1 MKKFTLQRMRRQR
14 HHTIETEPE
23 QNVKDAIINVL
34 NDNNKVAKLT
44 VSRVVDAGMTSYFL
58 FPLIWISSYKRN
70 PSYKMKSNA

>member
-44 VSRVVDAGMTSYFL
+44 VSRVVDAGITIFYVRYFEL
-58 FPLIWISSYKRN
+58 VLILKEIPLIR
-70 PSYKMKSNA
+70 